1 MNSEFGVNDRY
12 LIYEIICG
20 QKIFVIF
27 VHSEVITFTYLFKS
41 GEVRFDVTGAN
52 DSIGSWTNTQ
62 GVIIV
67 QLKSIV
73 NSFDTIM

>member
-1 MNSEFGVNDRY
+1 MWT
-12 LIYEIICG
+12 
-20 QKIFVIF
+20 KILVIF
-27 VHSEVITFTYLFKS
+27 VDLEVITFTYLFKS

-52 DSIGSWTNTQ
+52 NLIGSWTNTP